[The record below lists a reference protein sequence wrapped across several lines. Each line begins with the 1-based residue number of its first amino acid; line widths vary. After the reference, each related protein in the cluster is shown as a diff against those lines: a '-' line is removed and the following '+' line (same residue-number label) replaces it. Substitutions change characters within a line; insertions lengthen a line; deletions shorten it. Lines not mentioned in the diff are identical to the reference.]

1 MVEDYLSEDEQA
13 EALKSWWKEN
23 WAWVLS
29 GIALGL
35 VILAGWQFYQRYKTT
50 RAEGA
55 SAALLQYAAALTNN
69 DSAKADG
76 LLKEIDDK
84 YASTPYF
91 DQAHLLQARVQV
103 EAGNFDQA
111 AASLRTVAAK
121 TKDAEL
127 AKVANLR
134 LARVLIQQGKHDEA
148 LSLLDADQAGAF
160 AGEVRELRGDVYYA
174 KGDTANART
183 EYQAALAAA
192 TGEAAGS
199 RSLLELKLQDLGA
212 EAAPANATQVE
223 KP

>member
-23 WAWVLS
+23 WLWVLS
-29 GIALGL
+29 GIVLGL

-50 RAEGA
+50 RAEAA
-55 SAALLQYAAALTNN
+55 STALLQYAAALTNN
-69 DSAKADG
+69 DGAKADSA
-76 LLKEIDDK
+76 LKEIEDK

-103 EAGNFDQA
+103 EAGNFEQA
-111 AASLRTVAAK
+111 ATTLRGVAEK
-121 TKDAEL
+121 TKDTEL

-134 LARVLIQQGKHDEA
+134 LARVLSQQGKYDEA
-148 LSLLDADQAGAF
+148 LKLLDADQAGAF
-160 AGEVRELRGDVYYA
+160 VGEVHELRGDVYYA
-174 KGDTANART
+174 KGDAANART

-192 TGEAAGS
+192 AGESASS

-212 EAAPANATQVE
+212 DAQVE